1 MCIFIFLYLEILL
14 FSTLLYILNSAYYK
28 SSSRRALLD
37 DVHRDCVYS
46 AVTYSC
52 TESDEYNSNNLANY
66 QILTNGS
73 KADFLLLSGT
83 TVTFIKSTQTSSYKA
98 IQFVIYF
105 ILLYYRFKCDY
116 YGFNNEYHCSYIIAK
131 HPQMAK

>member
-73 KADFLLLSGT
+73 KA
-83 TVTFIKSTQTSSYKA
+83 QTSSYKA

>member
-1 MCIFIFLYLEILL
+1 MYIFIFLYLEILL

-37 DVHRDCVYS
+37 DVYRDCVYS
-46 AVTYSC
+46 AVPYSC
-52 TESDEYNSNNLANY
+52 TESDEYNSNNLADY

-116 YGFNNEYHCSYIIAK
+116 YGFNNEYRCLYIIAK
-131 HPQMAK
+131 HPQMSK

>member
-1 MCIFIFLYLEILL
+1 MYIFIFLYLEIFL

-37 DVHRDCVYS
+37 DVYRDCVYS

-52 TESDEYNSNNLANY
+52 TESDEYNSNNSADY

-73 KADFLLLSGT
+73 KAAFLLLSGLQPLHSLKLRKHRLT
-83 TVTFIKSTQTSSYKA
+83 RLYNLLFTSYCYITVSNATIMGSIMNT
-98 IQFVIYF
+98 IVHI
-105 ILLYYRFKCDY
+105 
-116 YGFNNEYHCSYIIAK
+116 
-131 HPQMAK
+131 